1 MRGAVGLGEDHCGR
15 HRHDL
20 GKLCACFGQHLLDIA
35 TSLGFEVAGE
45 RLAVVIDMP
54 PWPAI

>member
-1 MRGAVGLGEDHCGR
+1 MIIAAVIVTFSESFAPGSGSIFSILP
-15 HRHDL
+15 
-20 GKLCACFGQHLLDIA
+20 
-35 TSLGFEVAGE
+35 LGFEVAGE